1 MIPEKNRE
9 ILYIYRVMSTKQTS
23 LEQSLQAYRV
33 MNTPTQYSWKQHWAQ
48 EEFDSPNMMDL
59 DAIDRRQYFKRLEEC
74 NISILRNKTSH
85 TGAKCTLKDLVE
97 ILTDPNNKNVIKD
110 QRKVVYSTS
119 NGVRPTGEDAF
130 QMWNGFQVIDMDI
143 KDENIA
149 KKLKGHIFNKL
160 HRCNWFLGVV
170 LSSSGM
176 GLHVYTKIAIPESDD
191 EDIKKRKLLYFTN
204 FRHKYSFVY
213 IACLSAMEELGF
225 TKDDLMK
232 WMDLMMFKPQ
242 QGAFIGYDP
251 KPLINTR
258 FFEDFIYVNFD
269 NVESMGSPEID
280 WITHPDL
287 KLLFKRWEWFG
298 EDSNGQLQVEVLDK
312 PLLDIDTKTKVHY
325 KHFERWRLANTLV
338 SLYDQDQG
346 YKYLRM
352 ICANTIKDKELQA
365 DCITAKRYQKPVDPW
380 AVNRLNSVHG
390 FKIKLNIQDESFDE
404 SSIFKSMDQID
415 NPTIIKASKDT
426 KNYNLTKDQYLGN
439 IRWQLLED
447 LGRVTLLEAG
457 AGVGKTEMV
466 KQLVRDGKKIV
477 MVMPFTS
484 TIKAKVEND
493 KDWYYSYANRKVR
506 LDAAPGLAMTVD
518 KFSHLNLMDIK
529 VAGYDY
535 IFIDESHLLF
545 MSEYRPVMAKVIE
558 MIRNTEVPIVLMSG
572 TPSGELVFFQ
582 DIRHLRV
589 IKEDIRQKEFRVNLV
604 ESTSHLMFHMCKAM
618 AKDIMDGKRILFP
631 TNSGTLYSEQIK
643 AGVTYFLQTE
653 YGECFAE
660 KTYVNLKYY
669 KKSNVGDE
677 FMDDINFEKTIRDVQ
692 ILMCSTYL
700 SVGVDILDRYKFSI
714 YFADL
719 FMPQE
724 VEQWANRLRS
734 NDLFINLYVA
744 KNDAE
749 GNSRSLHRYK
759 DINFKLNDDEIMH
772 VHSILRLCNEMIER
786 NPIEYKYNSLIASI
800 IRDNKFIEHNEIEN
814 KYYLNEIAYTVT
826 CFERKYRD
834 YVEQLPVLMKGMQA
848 YGYQISS
855 KDLGNYQIDGME
867 IFRDVKGL
875 MRQAYDDRV
884 ALNTTHIEELMEL
897 ITEERLNHYKNV
909 LAGKY
914 QIRKGNE
921 WKDDYTNFQVIV
933 KNIEVFEKVV
943 PIFVSMSKQYKMD
956 QIREIFEFCRHKGG
970 AFNFAAIKRIRTLV
984 NILYNDKHQRLDLP
998 IKKFME
1004 EAYEFSEYKKVRKKE
1019 LEDFIR
1025 NFATLYAMKSSTRSI
1040 LIEKSVKTTE
1050 MLEEK
1055 FMMIFKCLVNISR
1068 PTKDG
1073 VITMERVELLWK
1085 ERTYDDDVNRP
1096 AIYAIDEFLGMAAPE
1111 IATVEPEN
1119 DSDGVNF

>member
-1 MIPEKNRE
+1 
-9 ILYIYRVMSTKQTS
+9 MSTKETT

-48 EEFDSPNMMDL
+48 EEFDSPDMMDL
-59 DAIDRRQYFKRLEEC
+59 DPIDRRQYFKRLEEC
-74 NISILRNKTSH
+74 NISILPNKTARE
-85 TGAKCTLKDLVE
+85 GVKCTLKNLVE
-97 ILTDPNNKNVIKD
+97 TLIDPNNKKVIKD
-110 QRKVVYSTS
+110 QRKVVYSAS
-119 NGVRPTGEDAF
+119 NGVRPIGEDAF
-130 QMWNGFQVIDMDI
+130 NMWNGFQVIDMDI
-143 KDENIA
+143 KNEVTA
-149 KKLKGHIFNKL
+149 KKLKSHIFSKL
-160 HRCNWFLGVV
+160 NRCNWFLGVA

-176 GLHVYTKIAIPESDD
+176 GLHVYTKIAIPESNEDD
-191 EDIKKRKLLYFTN
+191 IRKRKLLYFTN

-213 IACLSAMEELGF
+213 IACLSAMNELGF
-225 TKDDLMK
+225 TKDDLVK

-251 KPLINTR
+251 HPLINTR

-269 NVESMGSPEID
+269 NVESMGSPDID
-280 WITHPDL
+280 WIAHPDL
-287 KLLFKRWEWFG
+287 KALFKRWEWFEE
-298 EDSNGQLQVEVLDK
+298 EDGRQLNVEVLEK
-312 PLLDIDTKTKVHY
+312 PELEFDTHNKVHY

-338 SLYDQDQG
+338 KLYGKDQG

-352 ICANTIKDKELQA
+352 ICANTVKDKELQA
-365 DCITAKRYQKPVDPW
+365 DCVTAARHEKPVDPW
-380 AVNRLNSVHG
+380 AVNRLNTIHG
-390 FKIKLNIQDESFDE
+390 FKIKLNIQDDSFDE
-404 SSIFKSMDQID
+404 AAIFSSMDKID
-415 NPTIIKASKDT
+415 NPTIIKASKDM
-426 KNYNLTKDQYLGN
+426 KNYHLTKDQYLGN

-447 LGRVTLLEAG
+447 VGRVTLLEAG

-506 LDAAPGLAMTVD
+506 LDVAPGLAMTVD

-545 MSEYRPVMAKVIE
+545 MSEYRPVMAKIVE
-558 MIRNTEVPIVLMSG
+558 MIRNTEVPIILMSG

-589 IKEDIRQKEFRVNLV
+589 VKDDTRQKEFRVNLV
-604 ESTSHLMFHMCKAM
+604 DSTPHLMYHMCKAM
-618 AKDIMDGKRILFP
+618 ARDIKKGKRILFP
-631 TNSGTLYSEQIK
+631 TNAGTLYSEQIK

-653 YGECFAE
+653 YGECFTE
-660 KTYVNLKYY
+660 KSYVNLKYY
-669 KKSNVGDE
+669 KKSNVGEE
-677 FMDDINFEKTIRDVQ
+677 FMDAINFEKSIKDVQ

-700 SVGVDILDRYKFSI
+700 SVGVDILDRFDFSI

-734 NDLFINLYVA
+734 NDLYINLYVA

-749 GNSRSLHRYK
+749 GNSRSLHKYK
-759 DINFKLNDDEIMH
+759 EINFKLNDEEIKN

-786 NPIEYKYNSLIASI
+786 NPVEYKYNSLISSI
-800 IRDNKFIEHNEIEN
+800 IHDNKFIEHNEIEN
-814 KYYLNEIAYTVT
+814 RYYLNEIAYTVT

-855 KDLGNYQIDGME
+855 QDLGEFQVEGTE

-897 ITEERLNHYKNV
+897 ITEDRLDLYKQV

-914 QIRKGNE
+914 DIRKGDE
-921 WKDDYTNFQVIV
+921 WRDDLTNHRMLV
-933 KNIEVFEKVV
+933 KNIEVFEKVI
-943 PIFVSMSKQYKMD
+943 PIFVSLTKQYKVD

-984 NILYNDKHQRLDLP
+984 NILYNDKNQRLDLP
-998 IKKFME
+998 IKEFMKE
-1004 EAYEFSEYKKVRKKE
+1004 SYEFSDYKKVRKKE
-1019 LEDFIR
+1019 LDDFIS
-1025 NFATLYAMKSSTRSI
+1025 NFAKRYAMKASTHSI
-1040 LIEKSVKTTE
+1040 IINKSIETMKE
-1050 MLEEK
+1050 LEEK
-1055 FMMIFKCLVNISR
+1055 FMTIFKCLVNISR
-1068 PTKDG
+1068 ATRDG

-1085 ERTYDDDVNRP
+1085 ERTIEENDFQTQ
-1096 AIYAIDEFLGMAAPE
+1096 IYAIDEFLGVARAE
-1111 IATVEPEN
+1111 IQTIDVEVEK
-1119 DSDGVNF
+1119 DEVNF

>member
-1 MIPEKNRE
+1 MNAKETT
-9 ILYIYRVMSTKQTS
+9 LD
-23 LEQSLQAYRV
+23 QSLQAYRV
-33 MNTPTQYSWKQHWAQ
+33 MNTQTQYSWKQHWAQ
-48 EEFDSPNMMDL
+48 EEFSSPDMMDL
-59 DAIDRRQYFKRLEEC
+59 DIIDRKQYSKRLKEC
-74 NISILRNKTSH
+74 DISIMPNIQAKVGS
-85 TGAKCTLKDLVE
+85 KCTLEDLVN
-97 ILTDPNNKNVIKD
+97 IVSDPNNKNISKGN
-110 QRKVVYSTS
+110 RRVVYSTS
-119 NGVRPTGEDAF
+119 NGERPIGNKAF
-130 QMWNGFQVIDMDI
+130 ELWNGFQVIDMDI
-143 KDENIA
+143 KNEAVA
-149 KKLKGHIFNKL
+149 KSLKVHIFNKL
-160 HRCNWFLGVV
+160 NRCNWFLGVT
-170 LSSSGM
+170 LSASGM
-176 GLHVYTKIAIPESDD
+176 GLHIYTKIAIPEADD
-191 EDIKKRKLLYFTN
+191 DIKKRRLLYLTN

-213 IACLSAMEELGF
+213 IACLSVMNELDF
-225 TKDDLMK
+225 TKEDLVK

-242 QGAFIGYDP
+242 QGAYIGYDP
-251 KPLINTR
+251 HPLINTR

-269 NVESMGSPEID
+269 NVESMGSPDID
-280 WITHPDL
+280 WITYPDL
-287 KLLFKRWEWFG
+287 KVLFKRWEWFD
-298 EDSNGQLQVEVLDK
+298 EDDSEQLHVEVLEK
-312 PLLDIDTKTKVHY
+312 PELEFDTHNKIHY

-338 SLYDQDQG
+338 SLYGKDQG

-352 ICANTIKDKELQA
+352 ICANTVKDKELQA
-365 DCITAKRYQKPVDPW
+365 DCITAARHEKPVDPW
-380 AVNRLNSVHG
+380 AVNRLNTIHG
-390 FKIKLNIQDESFDE
+390 FKIKLNIQDDSFDE
-404 SSIFKSMDQID
+404 AAIFSSMDKID

-426 KNYNLTKDQYLGN
+426 KTYNLTKDQYLGT

-466 KQLVRDGKKIV
+466 KQLVRDGKRIV

-493 KDWYYSYANRKVR
+493 KDWYYSYSNRKVR

-589 IKEDIRQKEFRVNLV
+589 IKEDVRQKEFRVNLV
-604 ESTSHLMFHMCKAM
+604 DSTPHLMYHMCKAM
-618 AKDIMDGKRILFP
+618 AHDIKAGKRILFP

-653 YGECFAE
+653 YGECFDE
-660 KTYVNLKYY
+660 KGYVNLKYY
-669 KKSNVGDE
+669 KKSNIGEE
-677 FMDDINFEKTIRDVQ
+677 FMDSVNFDKTIRDIQ

-700 SVGVDILDRYKFSI
+700 SVGVDILDRYNFSI

-749 GNSRSLHRYK
+749 GNSRSLHKYK
-759 DINFKLNDDEIMH
+759 EINFKLNDEEVKN

-786 NPIEYKYNSLIASI
+786 NPIEYKYNSLISSI
-800 IRDNKFIEHNEIEN
+800 IHDNKFIEHNEIEN

-855 KDLGNYQIDGME
+855 KDLGEYQVGGTE

-875 MRQAYDDRV
+875 MRQAYDERV
-884 ALNTTHIEELMEL
+884 ALNTTHIEELMDL
-897 ITEERLNHYKNV
+897 IQENTLGKYKDV
-909 LAGKY
+909 LAGMY
-914 QIRKGNE
+914 DIRKGDE
-921 WKDDYTNFQVIV
+921 WKDDLTNHRLIV

-943 PIFVSMSKQYKMD
+943 PIFVSLSKQYAMD
-956 QIREIFEFCRHKGG
+956 QIREIFEFCRNKNGS
-970 AFNFAAIKRIRTLV
+970 FNFAAIKRIRTLV
-984 NILYNDKHQRLDLP
+984 NIIYNDKNQRLDLP
-998 IKKFME
+998 IKEFMNE
-1004 EAYEFSEYKKVRKKE
+1004 SYEFSEYKRVRKLE
-1019 LEDFIR
+1019 LDEFIR
-1025 NFATLYAMKSSTRSI
+1025 NFALRYAIRSSTHTI
-1040 LIEKSVKTTE
+1040 LIEKSIDA
-1050 MLEEK
+1050 MNLLIEK
-1055 FMMIFKCLVNISR
+1055 FTTIFKCLVNVSR
-1068 PTKDG
+1068 PSKDG
-1073 VITMERVELLWK
+1073 SITMERVELLWK
-1085 ERTYDDDVNRP
+1085 ERSVEEDGTVSQV
-1096 AIYAIDEFLGMAAPE
+1096 YAIDEFLNLVDPE
-1111 IATVEPEN
+1111 IYTVEPES
-1119 DSDGVNF
+1119 DEEDGVNF